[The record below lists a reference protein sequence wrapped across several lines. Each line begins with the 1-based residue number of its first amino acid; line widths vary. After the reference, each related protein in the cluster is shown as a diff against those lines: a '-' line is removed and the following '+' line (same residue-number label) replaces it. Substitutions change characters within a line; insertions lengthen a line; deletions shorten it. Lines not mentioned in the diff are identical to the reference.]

1 MIHVYMYLCIYTT
14 RWRRDSEWETSHV
27 VTDFDWKDVAE
38 PVMELYSETT
48 DGSFIEKKESAL
60 VWHHKDADPDFGAW
74 QAKELLDHLESVLAN
89 DPVVVKMVEVKPQV
103 KENTLLFRNP
113 LVCHVRQMS
122 HIALRILLIKEKTLY
137 LSDIYFNLKYVFL

>member
-1 MIHVYMYLCIYTT
+1 M
-14 RWRRDSEWETSHV
+14 

-89 DPVVVKMVEVKPQV
+89 DPVVVKMGQQMVEVKPQV
-103 KENTLLFRNP
+103 KENNFFHNP
-113 LVCHVRQMS
+113 VCHVRQTMS
-122 HIALRILLIKEKTLY
+122 YAFFLSKTLY
-137 LSDIYFNLKYVFL
+137 LSVIYFEVCVFCNTQMYRE

>member
-1 MIHVYMYLCIYTT
+1 MIHVYMYLCIYMT

-89 DPVVVKMVEVKPQV
+89 DPVVVKMGQQMVEVKPQV
-103 KENTLLFRNP
+103 KENTFFRN
-113 LVCHVRQMS
+113 VV
-122 HIALRILLIKEKTLY
+122 LRILLIKDPIPFGY
-137 LSDIYFNLKYVFL
+137 LL